1 MGGKPD
7 LLSRLVG
14 REQVSCVKP
23 PNADSDET
31 NVREQPSTPGGT
43 SPSWL
48 GQRGQQFLLAGWE
61 KGRLITL
68 SSHKMGHIGGG
79 PHK

>member
-31 NVREQPSTPGGT
+31 NVREHLAAHLQVGLDRGDSNFFLPDGKRGG
-43 SPSWL
+43 
-48 GQRGQQFLLAGWE
+48 
-61 KGRLITL
+61 
-68 SSHKMGHIGGG
+68 
-79 PHK
+79 